1 MTAATATTAKM
12 AKAASPELTFS
23 DCEQMDAQDPL
34 RHFRDEFEL
43 PEDTIYLNGNS
54 LGAMPVRALA
64 QARNTVVE
72 QWGKDLI
79 RSWNTHGWF
88 QMAETLGDRLAPLI
102 GADAGEVV
110 LTDSTGINLF
120 KVLAAALRLQAER
133 APHKTRIVMEG
144 SNFPTDNYTAQGLV
158 EMLGDRHEI
167 IFAEEDE
174 IEHAIDERVAVV
186 CLTQVHYKSG
196 RVLDMQAITEKTHRC
211 GALSIWDLCHS
222 AGAMPVSLNDCGADF
237 AVGCTYKYLNCGPG
251 SPGFIFTAKRHQGT
265 ALQPLTGWWGHAVPF
280 AFERDYRPAQDIRQ
294 MLSGT
299 QPIVS
304 LGLCEVGLDIATRAD
319 LKQVQEKSRT
329 LGDLFIRLLDEQC
342 AEFGFQVVSPR
353 DASRRG
359 SQVAIAHPQGYAI
372 MQALIARNIVGDFRA
387 PDVMRFG
394 FSALYVSYL
403 DVWNTVQALRHIMR
417 DQLWQNPVYQQR
429 HAVT

>member
-1 MTAATATTAKM
+1 MTVATAQNIAT
-12 AKAASPELTFS
+12 EITFA
-23 DCEQMDAQDPL
+23 DCEQMDARDPL
-34 RHFRDEFEL
+34 RHFRAEFEL

-64 QARNTVVE
+64 QARNTVID

-120 KVLAAALRLQAER
+120 KVLAAALKLQAER
-133 APHKTRIVMEG
+133 APEKTRIVMEG

-158 EMLGDRHEI
+158 ELLGNKHEI
-167 IFAEEDE
+167 VFAEEEE
-174 IEHAIDERVAVV
+174 IARAIDERVAVV

-196 RVLDMQAITEKTHRC
+196 RVLDMQAITEKAHNC
-211 GALSIWDLCHS
+211 GALAIWDLCHS
-222 AGAMPVSLNDCGADF
+222 AGAMPVALNDCAADF

-251 SPGFIFTAKRHQGT
+251 SPGFIFAAKRHQGQT
-265 ALQPLTGWWGHAVPF
+265 QQPLTGWWGHAAPF
-280 AFERDYRPAQDIRQ
+280 AFERDYRPATDIRQ

-319 LKQVQEKSRT
+319 LQQVQQKSRA

-342 AEFGFQVVSPR
+342 AGFGFEVISPR
-353 DASRRG
+353 AANRRG
-359 SQVAIAHPQGYAI
+359 SQVAVAHPEGYAI